1 MKSRLGLAVAAMF
14 CFASVAPANADAYLY
29 EINAFHVGNSP
40 LHLWGPQ
47 AFFPRS
53 GKAHT
58 SLMGGW
64 AHELQHRYREAL
76 FGHTL
81 FEETPFSLAQF
92 GGEQALISI
101 NVLLMS
107 SQ

>member
-1 MKSRLGLAVAAMF
+1 MHGVTRKVA
-14 CFASVAPANADAYLY
+14 
-29 EINAFHVGNSP
+29 P

-53 GKAHT
+53 GKAHN

-92 GGEQALISI
+92 GGEQALISL
-101 NVLLMS
+101 NVPLMS
-107 SQ
+107 SQTGNSVGHSRHPAKKMFF